1 MSETV
6 QAGKNGAKVPAEKI
20 SPEEMLKQAVAGASK
35 VAAPVAARARKT
47 VRLGANGRLA
57 AASVAAL
64 IGGLSLGLLAAP
76 QERSGEGLA
85 QVRADLSAGRAESAR
100 LAQEIDR
107 LARTATALRE
117 ASEAARGETKA
128 LAAALAERI
137 GRSEQALDKRLTI
150 LAETVTRGER
160 EQSDR
165 IAGMIAQLEK
175 KSQASVAAV
184 PAKPEV
190 KSEAKS
196 ESKPEARAAEPT
208 QTGSLADKP
217 KTETLD
223 GWALRD
229 VYDGVAI
236 LEDRRRRLVEVGR
249 GDAVPGIGRVEA
261 IERRGRQWVVVTR
274 QGIITPQTW

>member
-6 QAGKNGAKVPAEKI
+6 QAGKSAAKTTAGTI
-20 SPEEMLKQAVAGASK
+20 SPEEMLKQAVAGAK
-35 VAAPVAARARKT
+35 AEPVAAPASPLARKT
-47 VRLGANGRLA
+47 FRLGTNGRLA

-76 QERSGEGLA
+76 QERSGAVLT
-85 QVRADLSAGRAESAR
+85 QVQAELSAGRAESAR

-117 ASEAARGETKA
+117 ASEAARGETKS
-128 LAAALAERI
+128 LATSLSDRI
-137 GRSEQALDKRLTI
+137 GRSEQALDKRLTN
-150 LAETVTRGER
+150 LSETVARGER
-160 EQSDR
+160 EQSER

-175 KSQASVAAV
+175 KSQAVMAAV
-184 PAKPEV
+184 PAKIEPKLEL
-190 KSEAKS
+190 KQ
-196 ESKPEARAAEPT
+196 EPT
-208 QTGSLADKP
+208 QTGSLPDKP

-223 GWALRD
+223 AWALRD

-274 QGIITPQTW
+274 QGIITPQAW

>member
-128 LAAALAERI
+128 LAAGLADRI

-184 PAKPEV
+184 PAKPE
-190 KSEAKS
+190 AKS
-196 ESKPEARAAEPT
+196 ELKPEARAAEPT

>member
-6 QAGKNGAKVPAEKI
+6 QAGESAAKTTAGTI
-20 SPEEMLKQAVAGASK
+20 SPEEMLKQAVAGAK
-35 VAAPVAARARKT
+35 AEPVAAPAAPLARKT
-47 VRLGANGRLA
+47 FRLGANGRLA

-76 QERSGEGLA
+76 QERSGAVLT
-85 QVRADLSAGRAESAR
+85 QVQAELSAGRAESAR

-107 LARTATALRE
+107 LARTAMALRE
-117 ASEAARGETKA
+117 ASEAARGETKS
-128 LAAALAERI
+128 LATSLSDRI
-137 GRSEQALDKRLTI
+137 GRSEQALDKRLTN
-150 LAETVTRGER
+150 LSETVARGER
-160 EQSDR
+160 EQSER

-175 KSQASVAAV
+175 KSQAVMAAV
-184 PAKPEV
+184 PAKIEPKLEL
-190 KSEAKS
+190 KQ
-196 ESKPEARAAEPT
+196 EPT
-208 QTGSLADKP
+208 QTGSLPDKP

-223 GWALRD
+223 AWALRD

-274 QGIITPQTW
+274 QGIITPQAW

>member
-128 LAAALAERI
+128 LAAGLADRI

-184 PAKPEV
+184 PAKPE
-190 KSEAKS
+190 AKS
-196 ESKPEARAAEPT
+196 ESKPEARASEPT

>member
-6 QAGKNGAKVPAEKI
+6 QAGKSAAKTPAGTM
-20 SPEEMLKQAVAGASK
+20 SPEEMLKRAVAGAKAGSA
-35 VAAPVAARARKT
+35 AAPTTPSARRSL
-47 VRLGANGRLA
+47 RLGANGRLA
-57 AASVAAL
+57 AASAAAL

-76 QERSGEGLA
+76 QERSGDIFA
-85 QVRADLSAGRAESAR
+85 QVQAELSAGRQETTR

-117 ASEAARGETKA
+117 ASEAARNETKS
-128 LAAALAERI
+128 LASSLGDRI
-137 GRSEQALDKRLTI
+137 GRSEQAFEKRLTS
-150 LAETVTRGER
+150 LTESVTRSER
-160 EQSDR
+160 EQSER

-175 KSQASVAAV
+175 KTPAAAV
-184 PAKPEV
+184 APAKPDP
-190 KSEAKS
+190 
-196 ESKPEARAAEPT
+196 KPEARAAEPT
-208 QTGSLADKP
+208 QTGSLPDKP
-217 KTETLD
+217 KTETVE